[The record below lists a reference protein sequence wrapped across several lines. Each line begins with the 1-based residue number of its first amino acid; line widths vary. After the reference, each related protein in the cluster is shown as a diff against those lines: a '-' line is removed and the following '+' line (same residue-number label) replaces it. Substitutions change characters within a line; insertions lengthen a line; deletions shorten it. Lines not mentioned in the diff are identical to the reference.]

1 MFLSTFLITIRPSS
15 TKWYDAD
22 QSFTVRIR
30 SHLTAPS
37 LQANKFYLEKVVRGV
52 LKEQYK
58 GPTPTQKLA
67 GRRGGINQLEKLS
80 RAAEFEKY
88 QHRNWRE
95 GDVYSP
101 HDLSSVEM
109 VKWKRRQKTKMDVF
123 DALGINPLHEYKV
136 THPSSKDKHG

>member
-1 MFLSTFLITIRPSS
+1 M
-15 TKWYDAD
+15 
-22 QSFTVRIR
+22 
-30 SHLTAPS
+30 
-37 LQANKFYLEKVVRGV
+37 

-58 GPTPTQKLA
+58 GPTTTQKIT
-67 GRRGGINQLEKLS
+67 GRRGGINQLEKLG

-109 VKWKRRQKTKMDVF
+109 VKWKRRQKTNMDAF

-136 THPSSKDKHG
+136 IPRALKTGIVD

>member
-1 MFLSTFLITIRPSS
+1 M
-15 TKWYDAD
+15 
-22 QSFTVRIR
+22 
-30 SHLTAPS
+30 
-37 LQANKFYLEKVVRGV
+37 

-58 GPTPTQKLA
+58 GPTPTPKLA

-88 QHRNWRE
+88 QLRSWRE

-109 VKWKRRQKTKMDVF
+109 VKWKRRQKTKMDAF

-136 THPSSKDKHG
+136 TPRALKTSMVD